1 MVTFEEKRRFPR
13 IRLKS
18 PIQWQ
23 IRGANELSRNAVTD
37 DISLSGMSF
46 TNDKFVA
53 PDATLMLQVNVL
65 SRILYPIA
73 KVVWSNPMPH
83 SDRYQVG
90 VQFLEFD
97 PMERRYLGDY
107 IDMQRQVL

>member
-1 MVTFEEKRRFPR
+1 MVNFEEKRRFPR

-18 PIQWQ
+18 PVQWQ
-23 IRGANELSRNAVTD
+23 IRGANGLNQNAITD

-46 TNDKFVA
+46 TNENFLA
-53 PDATLMLQVNVL
+53 PDSTLMLQVNVL

-73 KVVWSNPMPH
+73 KVIWASPLSH

>member
-1 MVTFEEKRRFPR
+1 MVNFEEKRRFPR

-18 PIQWQ
+18 PVQCHR
-23 IRGANELSRNAVTD
+23 RGVNELSQNAVTD

-46 TNDKFVA
+46 TNEQFLS
-53 PDATLMLQVNVL
+53 PNSMLMLQINVL

-73 KVVWSNPMPH
+73 KVVWSNPLPH

-90 VQFLEFD
+90 VQFMELD
-97 PMERRYLGDY
+97 PLERRYLGDY
-107 IDMQRQVL
+107 IDMQRQTL